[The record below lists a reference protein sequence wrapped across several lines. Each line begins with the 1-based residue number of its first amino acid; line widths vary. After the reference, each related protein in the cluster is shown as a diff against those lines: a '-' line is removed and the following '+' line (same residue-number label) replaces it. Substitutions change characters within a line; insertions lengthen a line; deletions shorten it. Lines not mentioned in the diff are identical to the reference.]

1 MPACASDNSFS
12 AGEGHVRYKS
22 GVAVCRW
29 IMSVAGSQSRSYLLF
44 YSVREFLLILIQ
56 QNGARAGGAA
66 IAVRVCEH
74 VSVWALS
81 PVP

>member
-1 MPACASDNSFS
+1 MDNVS
-12 AGEGHVRYKS
+12 S
-22 GVAVCRW
+22 GVTEPC
-29 IMSVAGSQSRSYLLF
+29 YLLF

-66 IAVRVCEH
+66 MAACVCAH

-81 PVP
+81 PVPQERAAAQRVRANFAAAQPVSY